1 MRKAQRPRRRFPNAP
16 WRPVAALIGIATA
29 GYLIF
34 SGPAD
39 RIGGYAENVVSA
51 QSIGE
56 IVGPA
61 YVIDGDTIAIQGMR
75 IRFYGIDA
83 PESSQQCSDATGA
96 EYSCGQ
102 DATAA
107 LDNMVRGQT
116 VSCDQ
121 RDTDKYGRAVAIC
134 TANGT
139 DLNAALVEAGLAV
152 AYRHFSLICV
162 GNEDSARQARRGLWA
177 GSFEMPWDYRRDAR

>member
-1 MRKAQRPRRRFPNAP
+1 M
-16 WRPVAALIGIATA
+16 AAG
-29 GYLIF
+29 G
-34 SGPAD
+34 GAD
-39 RIGGYAENVVSA
+39 RHGNRRISHIWGPCGSHWRIRRKIVGA

-56 IVGPA
+56 IIGPA
-61 YVIDGDTIAIQGMR
+61 YVIDGDTIEIQGVC

-83 PESSQQCSDATGA
+83 PETSQQCSDATGA

-102 DATAA
+102 ETTTA
-107 LDNMVRGQT
+107 LDNLVRGQT
-116 VSCDQ
+116 VRCDQ

-152 AYRHFSLICV
+152 AYGTRRRRSGAARCERRSRPAEFSGRALF
-162 GNEDSARQARRGLWA
+162 RRIRP
-177 GSFEMPWDYRRDAR
+177 E